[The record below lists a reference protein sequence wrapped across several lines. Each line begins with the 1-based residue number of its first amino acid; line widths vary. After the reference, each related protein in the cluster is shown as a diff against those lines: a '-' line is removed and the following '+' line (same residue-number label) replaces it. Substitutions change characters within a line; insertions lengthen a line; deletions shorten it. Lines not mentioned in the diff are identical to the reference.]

1 MQFFFVFLKA
11 ANQGYSG
18 SQINLGVMYYNGK
31 GVKVNK
37 TKAYELWLKEAKQRN
52 SGAQRGL
59 DILCKESPWV
69 CK

>member
-1 MQFFFVFLKA
+1 
-11 ANQGYSG
+11 
-18 SQINLGVMYYNGK
+18 MYYNGK